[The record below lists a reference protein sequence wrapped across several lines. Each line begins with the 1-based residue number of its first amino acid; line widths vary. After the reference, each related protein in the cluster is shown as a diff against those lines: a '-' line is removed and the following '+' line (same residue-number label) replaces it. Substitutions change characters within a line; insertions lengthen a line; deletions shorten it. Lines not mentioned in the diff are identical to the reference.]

1 LLAILLSETDGPF
14 IAHSELPMPT
24 IVYGIIA
31 MSTFLVLALIVF
43 SYRDVANR
51 HDHKQSSSQG
61 H

>member
-1 LLAILLSETDGPF
+1 MLAIFLSETDGPF
-14 IAHSELPMPT
+14 IAHSELPIPA
-24 IVYGIIA
+24 VFYGIIA
-31 MSTFLVLALIVF
+31 MAIFLVLALIVF